1 MNKKQIVSFSGGK
14 DSTAML
20 HMMLERGEQ
29 IDEVIY
35 FDGGWEWPQMHR
47 HIDLVEEKSGIKI
60 TRLKPEKDFNWWMY
74 EHKRIRSKYDGPG
87 YGWPVCKAR
96 WCTKIK
102 QMTIAQYL
110 KSKYPSQDII
120 QCIGYAV
127 GEERRLKIVKR
138 NPNYR
143 FPLLEYNIDE
153 TEALLYCYKL
163 GYNWGGGE
171 GDDRPD
177 GLYEYFDRVSCF
189 CCPLQNKRNLFLT
202 KRHFPKVYSIMME
215 MDKKQARCD
224 NRRVPFKENMTLQ
237 DYDKKLRGKDEPFVY
252 PEEYNKKNKEE
263 ES

>member
-74 EHKRIRSKYDGPG
+74 EHKPVRSKYKGPG
-87 YGWPVCKAR
+87 YGWPGGLSR
-96 WCTKIK
+96 WCTRVKCTTIK
-102 QMTIAQYL
+102 QYL
-110 KSKYPSQDII
+110 ETKYLLQDVI

-163 GYNWGGGE
+163 GYNWGGAKAMTAPT
-171 GDDRPD
+171 D
-177 GLYEYFDRVSCF
+177 CT
-189 CCPLQNKRNLFLT
+189 NILT
-202 KRHFPKVYSIMME
+202 ESLASVAPYS
-215 MDKKQARCD
+215 
-224 NRRVPFKENMTLQ
+224 P
-237 DYDKKLRGKDEPFVY
+237 
-252 PEEYNKKNKEE
+252 KKNCSLRNDIFRK
-263 ES
+263 STQL